1 MKKLTLLLLLALILS
16 GCVSPAP
23 ETTATATMA
32 AATATSTAAPTET
45 ATATAAATAAPTA
58 TITPRERP
66 RIMLFIGDGMGAE
79 HRRAGQYTALG
90 EVRTLTMDSLPVSGW
105 LSTES
110 YGDTLPD
117 SGASATAMA
126 TGVLTDIARIGVDP
140 DGNAHPTIL
149 EIAQAQGMSVGL
161 VSDKYMTDATPAPF
175 AAHVPESGMREE
187 IAAQMLEHGVDV
199 ILGGGEDDFLP
210 TGEMGC
216 YPELGNRTDGR
227 NLIAEAE
234 AAGYTTICD
243 AAGLAALDPAV
254 DAKVLGLF
262 ADENMGRPYSP
273 TLAEM
278 TAAAIAILEQNPNGY
293 FLMVEGAMIDIA
305 CHFHES
311 QNVIDDVIAFDAAVT
326 VGVGAAE
333 GDENTLVIVT
343 ADHETGGLVV
353 NYEPSGTVDEGGP
366 YQMPNGTDFWLTW
379 HSGDHTYAHVP
390 VTALG
395 EGAEAFIGLHAN
407 TFVFEVML
415 RFMGVE

>member
-1 MKKLTLLLLLALILS
+1 MNKIVTLLIMVLILS
-16 GCVSPAP
+16 GCVAPTPQITATITP
-23 ETTATATMA
+23 ETPEASATAT
-32 AATATSTAAPTET
+32 PTQE
-45 ATATAAATAAPTA
+45 PTP
-58 TITPRERP
+58 TVTPRERP
-66 RIMLFIGDGMGAE
+66 RIILFIGDGMGAE
-79 HRRAGQYTALG
+79 HRRAGQYASLG
-90 EVRTLTMDSLPVSGW
+90 EVRTLAMDSLDAFGW
-105 LSTES
+105 LTTES
-110 YGDTLPD
+110 YGGTLPD

-126 TGVLTDIARIGVDP
+126 TGVLTDIERIGVDP
-140 DGNAHPTIL
+140 DGNSLTSIL

-161 VSDKYMTDATPAPF
+161 VSTKYITDATTASF
-175 AAHVPESGMREE
+175 AAHVYSSGMREE

-210 TGEMGC
+210 AGETGC
-216 YPELGNRTDGR
+216 YPELGNRSDGR
-227 NLIAEAE
+227 NLITEAQT
-234 AAGYTTICD
+234 AGYVTICD
-243 AAGLAALDPAV
+243 AAGLAAIDPAV

-262 ADENMGRPYSP
+262 ADENMDRPYSP

-278 TAAAIAILEQNPNGY
+278 TETAIAILEQNPNGY
-293 FLMVEGAMIDIA
+293 FLVVEGAMIDIA
-305 CHFHES
+305 SHFHES
-311 QNVIDDVIAFDAAVT
+311 QNVIDDVIGFDEAVA
-326 VGVGAAE
+326 VGVAAAE

-366 YQMPNGTDFWLTW
+366 FRMPNGTDFWLTW

-395 EGAEAFIGLHAN
+395 DGAEAFIGLHEN

>member
-1 MKKLTLLLLLALILS
+1 MKKLALLLLLALIVS
-16 GCVSPAP
+16 GCVSPVA
-23 ETTATATMA
+23 ETPSTATMA
-32 AATATSTAAPTET
+32 AATPTTTAVSTET
-45 ATATAAATAAPTA
+45 ATATAEPTA
-58 TITPRERP
+58 TLTPRERP

-79 HRRAGQYTALG
+79 HRRAGQYYALG
-90 EVRTLTMDSLPVSGW
+90 EKRTLTMDSLPVFGW

-126 TGVLTDIARIGVDP
+126 TGVLTDIGRIGVDP
-140 DGNAHPTIL
+140 EGNAHPTIL

-161 VSDKYMTDATPAPF
+161 VSDKFITDATPAPF
-175 AAHVPESGMREE
+175 AAHVPESAMLDE

-199 ILGGGEDDFLP
+199 ILGGGEEDFLP
-210 TGEMGC
+210 YDETGC
-216 YPELGNRTDGR
+216 YPEAGARSDGR
-227 NLIAEAE
+227 NLIAEAQ

-254 DAKVLGLF
+254 DTKVLGLF
-262 ADENMGRPYSP
+262 ADENMTRPYSP

-311 QNVIDDVIAFDAAVT
+311 QNVIDDVIGFDEAVA

-353 NYEPSGTVDEGGP
+353 NYEPTGTVDERSF
-366 YQMPNGTDFWLTW
+366 QMPNGTDFWLTW
-379 HSGDHTYAHVP
+379 NSGDHTYAHVP
-390 VTALG
+390 ITALG

>member
-1 MKKLTLLLLLALILS
+1 MKKTFYLLLLVLMLS
-16 GCVSPAP
+16 GCVAP
-23 ETTATATMA
+23 TPQINATATE
-32 AATATSTAAPTET
+32 TSVVTEAPTL
-45 ATATAAATAAPTA
+45 PV
-58 TITPRERP
+58 TPRERP

-79 HRRAGQYTALG
+79 HRRAGQYYSLG
-90 EVRTLTMDSLPVSGW
+90 EVRKLAMNSLDVSGW

-126 TGVLTDIARIGVDP
+126 TGVLTDIERIGVDP
-140 DGNAHPTIL
+140 DGNTLTSIL

-161 VSDKYMTDATPAPF
+161 VSTKYITDATTAAF
-175 AAHVPESGMREE
+175 ATHVYESSMRDE
-187 IAAQMLEHGVDV
+187 IAEQMLEHGVDV

-210 TGEMGC
+210 TKETGC

-227 NLIAEAE
+227 NLVTEAQD
-234 AAGYTTICD
+234 AGYVTICD
-243 AAGLAALDPAV
+243 AAGLAQIDPAT
-254 DAKVLGLF
+254 DTKVLGLF
-262 ADENMGRPYSP
+262 ADENMERPYSP

-278 TAAAIAILEQNPNGY
+278 TETAIAILDQNPNGY

-305 CHFHES
+305 SHFHES
-311 QNVIDDVIAFDAAVT
+311 QNVMDDVIGFDEAVA
-326 VGVGAAE
+326 VGVAAAE

-353 NYEPSGTVDEGGP
+353 NYDPTGTVDEGGP
-366 YQMPNGTDFWLTW
+366 FQMPNGTEFWITW

-395 EGAEAFIGLHAN
+395 DGAEAFIGLHEN

>member
-23 ETTATATMA
+23 EITSTATTAAPTATA
-32 AATATSTAAPTET
+32 ATPTET
-45 ATATAAATAAPTA
+45 ATATAAPTA
-58 TITPRERP
+58 TVTPRERP
-66 RIMLFIGDGMGAE
+66 RILLFIGDGMGAE
-79 HRRAGQYTALG
+79 HRRAGQYYALG
-90 EVRTLTMDSLPVSGW
+90 EVRKLAMDSLPVFGW

-126 TGVLTDIARIGVDP
+126 TGVLTDIGRIGVDP
-140 DGNAHPTIL
+140 DGTAHTTIL

-161 VSDKYMTDATPAPF
+161 VSTKFITDATTASF
-175 AAHVPESGMREE
+175 AAHVYESGNLEE
-187 IAAQMLEHGVDV
+187 IAVQMLEHGVDV

-210 TGEMGC
+210 YGETGC
-216 YPELGNRTDGR
+216 YPEPGNRPDGR
-227 NLIAEAE
+227 NLIAEAQ

-243 AAGLAALDPAV
+243 AAGLAALDPAA
-254 DAKVLGLF
+254 DTKVLGLF
-262 ADENMGRPYSP
+262 ADENMARPYSP

-293 FLMVEGAMIDIA
+293 FLVVEGAMIDIA
-305 CHFHES
+305 SHFHES
-311 QNVIDDVIAFDAAVT
+311 QNVIDDVIGFDEAVSA
-326 VGVGAAE
+326 GVGAAE
-333 GDENTLVIVT
+333 GDEDTLVIVT

-353 NYEPSGTVDEGGP
+353 NYEPSGTVDEGRP
-366 YQMPNGTDFWLTW
+366 FQMPNGTDFWLTW

-395 EGAEAFIGLHAN
+395 EGAEAFVGLHAN